1 MRRRRGNHLRCR
13 KRTVGLRHLLLSA
26 LLGTSIVL
34 VPCSITHILP
44 YVQGQ
49 GRPSVFLLK
58 VESMFY
64 GR

>member
-1 MRRRRGNHLRCR
+1 MSRRRRNHLRCR
-13 KRTVGLRHLLLSA
+13 KRAVGLRHLLLFA

-34 VPCSITHILP
+34 APCSITHILS
-44 YVQGQ
+44 YVQ

-58 VESMFY
+58 IESMFY